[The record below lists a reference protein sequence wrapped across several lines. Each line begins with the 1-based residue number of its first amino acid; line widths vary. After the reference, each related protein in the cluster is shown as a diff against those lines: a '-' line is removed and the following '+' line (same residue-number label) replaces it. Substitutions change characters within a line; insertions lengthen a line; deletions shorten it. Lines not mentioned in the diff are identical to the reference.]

1 MASRTPDADPEAVAE
16 AGLGL
21 EAADAFDLHGD
32 ARSVLLDWHPLHPDQ
47 QALKGDY
54 LAFLDENVDA
64 MWRSSRIGHL
74 TASALV
80 LDDCGERVL
89 LTLHPRVGR
98 WLQLGGH
105 CESADLGL
113 REAARRE
120 VVEECGIE
128 PTSMSVQ
135 PVRLD
140 RHAVPCGGEGSEHLD
155 VQYLAVVPTGAMPV
169 ISDESD
175 DLRWFGLDDLPD
187 GLDSSVQSLIRDAL
201 AWRAKRA

>member
-1 MASRTPDADPEAVAE
+1 MASRTPDAVPECE
-16 AGLGL
+16 LRAGVDS
-21 EAADAFDLHGD
+21 AAFDLHGH
-32 ARSVLLDWHPLHPDQ
+32 ARSVLLDWQPLHADQ
-47 QALKGDY
+47 QALKGAY
-54 LAFLDENVDA
+54 LDFLDANVDA
-64 MWRSSRIGHL
+64 MWRRSRIGHL

-80 LDDCGERVL
+80 LDDRGKRVL

-105 CESADLGL
+105 CESGDPGL

-120 VVEECGIE
+120 VLEECGIE
-128 PTSMSVQ
+128 PIWMSRQ

-155 VQYLAVVPTGAMPV
+155 VQYLAVVSAGSTPV

-187 GLDSSVQSLIRDAL
+187 DLDRSVHLLIRDA
-201 AWRAKRA
+201 RAAKTDWA